1 MGRKAE
7 IERITKETTVR
18 LTIELDGEGR
28 TDISTGIPFFDHML
42 TLTAVHGF
50 FDITLQAKGDLE
62 VDAHHT
68 VEDVGIVLGDAVSSA
83 LGDRRGIRRYGHAV
97 TPMDEAL
104 AAVTLDLSRRPY
116 LVFDLP
122 AGDTAEPSLNRVLVK
137 EFFKSVANHGGLNLH
152 VTVPYGENGHHVI
165 EAVFKS
171 FGRALRQ
178 AVDLDPRSLGGV
190 RSSKGSL

>member
-68 VEDVGIVLGDAVSSA
+68 VEDVGIVLGDAVASA

-178 AVDLDPRSLGGV
+178 AVDLDPRCVGGV

>member
-42 TLTAVHGF
+42 TLAAVHGF

-83 LGDRRGIRRYGHAV
+83 LGDRKGIRRYGHAV

-122 AGDTAEPSLNRVLVK
+122 AGDTAEPSINLVLVK
-137 EFFKSVANHGGLNLH
+137 EFLKSVANHGGLNLH

-178 AVDLDPRSLGGV
+178 AVDLDPRSVGGV

>member
-7 IERITKETTVR
+7 IERITQETTVR

-42 TLTAVHGF
+42 TLAAVHGF

-83 LGDRRGIRRYGHAV
+83 LGDRKGIRRYGHAV

-116 LVFDLP
+116 LVVDLP

-178 AVDLDPRSLGGV
+178 AVDLDPRSVGGV